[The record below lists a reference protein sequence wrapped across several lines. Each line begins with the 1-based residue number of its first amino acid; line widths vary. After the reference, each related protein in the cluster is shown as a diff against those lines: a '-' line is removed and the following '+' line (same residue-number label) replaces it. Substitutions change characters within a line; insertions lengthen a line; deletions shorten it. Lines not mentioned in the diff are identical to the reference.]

1 MGNNILQY
9 LAYAACIMLVLY
21 MLKIRFY
28 PIGNDGIVKQYV
40 APADWYNI
48 SPPRTELGSSTIG
61 ELYDFAHVQDIIPP
75 KELADREV
83 TDEQKVQQTKEVEN
97 KKVENKD
104 DNCGFV
110 STFMEDLY
118 GQSLTTKDMCKKIDA
133 QDNTIRE
140 WREQMDNNLSKDIDF
155 RPHQESIVPNKYKT
169 QTIEEWRAENE
180 AEWLKNVQR
189 SQQS

>member
-1 MGNNILQY
+1 MRNNILKY

-28 PIGNDGIVKQYV
+28 PVGNDGIIKQYV
-40 APADWYNI
+40 APAHWYTI

-61 ELYDFAHVQDIIPP
+61 ELYDFAHVEDIVPP
-75 KELADREV
+75 KEHEGRESSQAKIYEKWSKSK
-83 TDEQKVQQTKEVEN
+83 TGKCEFMHD
-97 KKVENKD
+97 
-104 DNCGFV
+104 
-110 STFMEDLY
+110 FMEDLY
-118 GQSLTTKDMCKKIDA
+118 GQTLTTKDMCKNLDS
-133 QDNTIRE
+133 QDNTIKE
-140 WREQMDNNLSKDIDF
+140 WREQMNKNLSKSIDF
-155 RPHQESIVPNKYKT
+155 TPRQESIVPNKYKT